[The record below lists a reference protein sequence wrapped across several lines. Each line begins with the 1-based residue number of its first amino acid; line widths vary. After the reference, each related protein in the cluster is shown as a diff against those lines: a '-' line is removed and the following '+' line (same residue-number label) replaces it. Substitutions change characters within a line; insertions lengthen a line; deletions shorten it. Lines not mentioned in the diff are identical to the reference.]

1 MTNFIPKNFITALP
15 PIILVVIFILVVI
28 IITKI
33 LIPISSKQFTI
44 TQPSPVVD
52 LDHIVMTLYRQTA
65 RWALASVQDNS
76 QIIKVLHANYATGY
90 LWAIKDI
97 ISTQEFERITGENFL
112 QFQNKIVS
120 IQDEATKKLVDICK
134 PLMFIDDKT
143 LFRAMYSTN

>member
-1 MTNFIPKNFITALP
+1 MLII
-15 PIILVVIFILVVI
+15 PIILILLI
-28 IITKI
+28 IILQKI
-33 LIPISSKQFTI
+33 WKINSKNQT
-44 TQPSPVVD
+44 
-52 LDHIVMTLYRQTA
+52 LGLRNIVMTLYRQTA

-134 PLMFIDDKT
+134 PLIFIDDKT

>member
-1 MTNFIPKNFITALP
+1 MLII
-15 PIILVVIFILVVI
+15 PIILILLI
-28 IITKI
+28 IILQKI
-33 LIPISSKQFTI
+33 WKINSKNQT
-44 TQPSPVVD
+44 
-52 LDHIVMTLYRQTA
+52 LGLRNIVMTLYRQTA

>member
-1 MTNFIPKNFITALP
+1 MSYLWL
-15 PIILVVIFILVVI
+15 PIILFILFVFF
-28 IITKI
+28 TKS
-33 LIPISSKQFTI
+33 LYTTNKN
-44 TQPSPVVD
+44 
-52 LDHIVMTLYRQTA
+52 LDNIVMTLYRQTA

-76 QIIKVLHANYATGY
+76 EIIRVLHANYATGY

>member
-1 MTNFIPKNFITALP
+1 MKFVYTI
-15 PIILVVIFILVVI
+15 
-28 IITKI
+28 
-33 LIPISSKQFTI
+33 IPIVILLMYLISTKVSKKNSCNNNNT
-44 TQPSPVVD
+44 
-52 LDHIVMTLYRQTA
+52 LDNIVMTLYRQTS

-76 QIIKVLHANYATGY
+76 EIIRVLHANYATGY

-97 ISTQEFERITGENFL
+97 VSTQEFEKITGENFL